1 MIVQLLGDYAQE
13 LGLVFVS
20 VVVRGAY
27 ADQLGRDTRAE
38 HRGGISL
45 RLVRE
50 QKQKLGYSWWENRGL
65 EMLTVM

>member
-27 ADQLGRDTRAE
+27 ADQLERDMRAE
-38 HRGGISL
+38 R
-45 RLVRE
+45 
-50 QKQKLGYSWWENRGL
+50 KN
-65 EMLTVM
+65 